1 MRTYQLRL
9 WRAGDEDV
17 VAAGNEVGGAINV
30 GVAAGG
36 NAITD
41 ETSVVL
47 YAELVEEVKGLTDEL
62 NGWVTDD
69 DKARVNGLHGL
80 VPYYS
85 RLDGSCTSNLEV
97 FSIPPVKVVTLVHDD
112 VTPIL
117 GVV

>member
-69 DKARVNGLHGL
+69 VEGLWLACKLGIRVVLLEMDNGD
-80 VPYYS
+80 VDS
-85 RLDGSCTSNLEV
+85 DGSR
-97 FSIPPVKVVTLVHDD
+97 
-112 VTPIL
+112 
-117 GVV
+117 